1 MKYKIL
7 ALSVASV
14 IGVSSTVLASDNT
27 GIDHYLYS
35 GKEFAYTESTDKTSI
50 SDISFTKGDMIAINL
65 NVGKKKSD
73 YEEQSEDD
81 DEIDDEEDYDDESI
95 DESSS
100 SADDDEEEYDDV
112 DNSSSKGGGFA
123 DIKALIDKKNQY
135 LPVSKTEYH
144 IHKNAPARTLTNK
157 LDPQGS
163 MTEYITY
170 FYGDEIEMKHTV
182 SFLANGN
189 VNING
194 SCKANFTA
202 NTPSKSWSNSKKVNG
217 QTIMEFYY
225 FNGKIKAS
233 FTLTPLRNG
242 ATNVTY
248 NTLVVD
254 PNI

>member
-14 IGVSSTVLASDNT
+14 IGISSTVLSSDNT
-27 GIDHYLYS
+27 GIDHCLYS

-50 SDISFTKGDMIAINL
+50 SDISFTKGDMLAFNW
-65 NVGKKKSD
+65 NTGKNESD
-73 YEEQSEDD
+73 YDEQSEDD
-81 DEIDDEEDYDDESI
+81 EEEAEYEEESESEDEN
-95 DESSS
+95 
-100 SADDDEEEYDDV
+100 ADDDYD
-112 DNSSSKGGGFA
+112 SPSPSKGGGFA